1 MSTEKPRVF
10 VTRRLPQE
18 ILDSLDAH
26 FEVDLWDS
34 DLPPDVDSLR
44 ERVAPASRPLLP
56 SDRQDRRGAA
66 GRWPLPCALSATWPL
81 ALTTS
86 ILSQRRREASP

>member
-1 MSTEKPRVF
+1 MPSERSRVF

-18 ILDSLDAH
+18 ILDRLDAH

-44 ERVAPASRPLLP
+44 ERVAQADGVFCLLT
-56 SDRQDRRGAA
+56 DKIE
-66 GRWPLPCALSATWPL
+66 L
-81 ALTTS
+81 APT
-86 ILSQRRREASP
+86 I